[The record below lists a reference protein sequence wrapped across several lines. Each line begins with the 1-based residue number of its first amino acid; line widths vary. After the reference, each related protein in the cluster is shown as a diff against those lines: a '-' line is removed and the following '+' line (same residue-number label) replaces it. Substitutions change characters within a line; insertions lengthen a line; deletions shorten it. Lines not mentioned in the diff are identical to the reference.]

1 MLLIKDASE
10 PTQQAAAR
18 GNIKGPTPWAFK
30 YSKRQGFRSKDYIVN
45 AGMCLQRVMHP
56 SWT

>member
-1 MLLIKDASE
+1 MLLVTAVSE

-30 YSKRQGFRSKDYIVN
+30 YSKRQEFRSKDYIVK